1 MATNGG
7 HGSMDWQL
15 RIQEQL
21 ETSDADWAQERSDNS
36 NIAPGQY
43 EQLDPGTP
51 AARRA
56 IRLEAQVAVGVG
68 GI

>member
-7 HGSMDWQL
+7 HGSTNWQL

-21 ETSDADWAQERSDNS
+21 ETLDADWAQERSDNS
-36 NIAPGQY
+36 NTAPGHH

-56 IRLEAQVAVGVG
+56 IRLEAQVAVGVC